1 MDYLL
6 IAATIFAAVACTV
19 FVAVY
24 AARPWW
30 RSHMGRSIML
40 KDAAIACVAWIAILK
55 RIDEHEPSIDLWHYL
70 VPFVALGWTCVGI
83 AMTYRTFVLWRVGDA
98 DEEEGEP

>member
-1 MDYLL
+1 MDFLL
-6 IAATIFAAVACTV
+6 IAATAFAALACTV

-40 KDAAIACVAWIAILK
+40 KDTALALVAWVAILK
-55 RIDEHEPSIDLWHYL
+55 RIDEHESSLDLWPHL
-70 VPFVALGWTCVGI
+70 VPLVALGWACVGLSM
-83 AMTYRTFVLWRVGDA
+83 AYRTLVLWRVEDD
-98 DEEEGEP
+98 DEGQP

>member
-6 IAATIFAAVACTV
+6 IAATVFAATACTV

-24 AARPWW
+24 ATRPWW

-40 KDAAIACVAWIAILK
+40 KDAALALVTWVAILK
-55 RIDEHEPSIDLWHYL
+55 RVDELQPSLDLWPVL
-70 VPFVALGWTCVGI
+70 VPLIVFGWTCVGL
-83 AMTYRTFVLWRVGDA
+83 AMTYRTIVVWRNERDG
-98 DEEEGEP
+98 EEGET